1 MVGPGALE
9 YKVGTLPEN
18 FHKRVV
24 DMEIQ
29 LAIRGRQAADEAY
42 AAQILELMSLYS
54 VSTSLRFTIQAAI
67 EFYNRELDE
76 PNQTFY
82 IEKMNSLNGQIKEVL
97 DRQTRVK

>member
-54 VSTSLRFTIQAAI
+54 AAI